1 MYKTEFYGDWIHS
14 NEPAAANIGRTA
26 LFVQNLYP
34 RHSDKLIKK
43 VMTTSRA
50 GGLQ

>member
-1 MYKTEFYGDWIHS
+1 MDHTISDVDKTEFYGDWIHS

-43 VMTTSRA
+43 NN
-50 GGLQ
+50 